1 MSSLMAMICVATLPL
16 ASTEPRPKMVELPG
30 LSSSLVYL
38 YGRKGGT
45 WGGVMC
51 ECRYH
56 CR

>member
-16 ASTEPRPKMVELPG
+16 ASTEPRPKMVELPE

-45 WGGVMC
+45 WRGGDV
-51 ECRYH
+51 
-56 CR
+56 